1 MHAMLV
7 TVLEHTVGTV
17 LLYQLWKWS
26 SWVNTTLLCTVS
38 ISLFMLVPALRIMLL
53 KQQSVVCVD
62 CLWRL
67 LMPCSVKKVSALLR
81 HSQVDPAGPVLVAL
95 LGCLHWVVGWD
106 CKPETNNSSM
116 KVTGPS
122 SAWSRGNN
130 SKFQSQ
136 VTVSSTV
143 IVWCSRADKS
153 GCRLVYFQGRG
164 RARSSL
170 SPLPC
175 THLCAL
181 FSFSTFVLTS
191 LL

>member
-1 MHAMLV
+1 MSKYHSSVHSIYFTLHACV
-7 TVLEHTVGTV
+7 CIKNYVI
-17 LLYQLWKWS
+17 KA
-26 SWVNTTLLCTVS
+26 TVS
-38 ISLFMLVPALRIMLL
+38 G
-53 KQQSVVCVD
+53 VCVD

-67 LMPCSVKKVSALLR
+67 LMPCSVKKVSALLG

-95 LGCLHWVVGWD
+95 LGCLGWVVGWD

-130 SKFQSQ
+130 SKFQLQ
-136 VTVSSTV
+136 VTVSSTI

-164 RARSSL
+164 RARSTVFLLCPVPISVHCSL
-170 SPLPC
+170 SLLLSSPLRC
-175 THLCAL
+175 RHLDPPWL
-181 FSFSTFVLTS
+181 FSFLVFC
-191 LL
+191 